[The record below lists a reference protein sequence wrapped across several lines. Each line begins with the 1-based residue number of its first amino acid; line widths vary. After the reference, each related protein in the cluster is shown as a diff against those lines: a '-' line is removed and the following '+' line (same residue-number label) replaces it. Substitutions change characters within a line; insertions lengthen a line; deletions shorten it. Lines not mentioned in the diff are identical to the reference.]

1 MCVKPCDWELL
12 AGSRPTAGSKPYRQS
27 TAHTADVGR
36 ITQRFGSV
44 AGVRIPHISWGALR
58 VAAGGSSRRHHLA
71 ANSPRPRATPGVHW
85 R

>member
-1 MCVKPCDWELL
+1 MCVNPYDRELL
-12 AGSRPTAGSKPYRQS
+12 AGSRPTADSKPYRLS
-27 TAHTADVGR
+27 TVRTADVDR
-36 ITQRFGSV
+36 VTQLFGSV

-71 ANSPRPRATPGVHW
+71 ANSPRPRATAGVHW